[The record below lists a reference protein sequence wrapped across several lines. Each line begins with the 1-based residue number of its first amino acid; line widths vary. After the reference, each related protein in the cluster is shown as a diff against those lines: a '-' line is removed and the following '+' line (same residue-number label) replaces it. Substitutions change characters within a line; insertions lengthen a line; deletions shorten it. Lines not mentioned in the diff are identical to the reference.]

1 MTTQHWDEQEQEALS
16 WADWALSWADWVM
29 GGPLDTAVSLDPI
42 PGGFDYRPSSR
53 LLKRIKISQ
62 DLSPFHLL
70 IGDVE
75 VN

>member
-1 MTTQHWDEQEQEALS
+1 
-16 WADWALSWADWVM
+16 M

-42 PGGFDYRPSSR
+42 PGGVDYRPSSR

-70 IGDVE
+70 IGDME